1 MAKFLKTTGVSFRL
15 EELIKNTK
23 EKLILISP
31 YLQFSPKVK
40 DNLHYLNLH
49 KKDIRIIYRKNNLGV
64 EDSNWLENQIGIRT
78 SLCKSLHAKCY
89 LNESEAIVTSMNL
102 YQYSQENNDEMGI
115 HVNKNDDMELYNEII
130 EEAERLL
137 TISEEIRISVKKIDK
152 KDVEKSEKTF
162 SKIIKNKTHSSSKL
176 LTTNDISY
184 ITGHSSRK
192 INNWLTDNQ
201 LMYKKDGD
209 WITTK
214 KGKDVG
220 GVEKNGQWGKFVIWP
235 DSIVKHIK

>member
-1 MAKFLKTTGVSFRL
+1 
-15 EELIKNTK
+15 
-23 EKLILISP
+23 
-31 YLQFSPKVK
+31 
-40 DNLHYLNLH
+40 
-49 KKDIRIIYRKNNLGV
+49 
-64 EDSNWLENQIGIRT
+64 
-78 SLCKSLHAKCY
+78 
-89 LNESEAIVTSMNL
+89 
-102 YQYSQENNDEMGI
+102 MGI
-115 HVNKNDDMELYNEII
+115 HVKKNDDIELYNEIS
-130 EEAERLL
+130 EEAKRLL
-137 TISEEIRISVKKIDK
+137 TISEEIRISVKTVDK
-152 KDVEKSEKTF
+152 EDAEKSEKTF

-214 KGKDVG
+214 KGKEVG

-235 DSIVKHIK
+235 ESIVKHIK